1 MIGLYYLKTTNMY
14 LIALDEEFTHLSIY
28 IYKDRCWY
36 SPKAYYEYLDL
47 FDKKVLQ

>member
-1 MIGLYYLKTTNMY
+1 MIGMYYLKATNMY

-36 SPKAYYEYLDL
+36 ITNTYYEYLNS

>member
-28 IYKDRCWY
+28 MHENRSWY
-36 SPKAYYEYLDL
+36 ATKAYYEYLNL
-47 FDKKVLQ
+47 FDKKVL